1 MKKIVLLLLVLML
14 SSIAVHALWTVRPQG
29 GDSNSTREGVS
40 EVTGSAT
47 IDPGKVRAGNT
58 IAMLIL
64 AVMGVGLYG
73 VLRYCK
79 KNV

>member
-1 MKKIVLLLLVLML
+1 MKKLSLILLVLML
-14 SSIAVHALWTVRPQG
+14 SSIAVQALWTVGPQG
-29 GDSNSTREGVS
+29 DDSNSTKEGVS

-79 KNV
+79 RNV